1 MRSLFTGSSGT
12 AYLILDVICAHISLC
27 YFTLGVFN
35 LQFKFYLSL
44 AAYWN
49 MDNNDEESQNSSE
62 NSFNEMVTAAIG
74 AGFAFVHMLHVPPQ
88 GNHVMQVPEL
98 TGRQWVDKL
107 LSDAMITTECGL
119 KIWLGCIAYCVI
131 AVG

>member
-1 MRSLFTGSSGT
+1 MIVFPKLDAVLLVLYPVHTLSCLLSLLLSFLPLVRSLYTGSSGT

-27 YFTLGVFN
+27 YFTLCVFN

-49 MDNNDEESQNSSE
+49 MDNSDEESQNSSE
-62 NSFNEMVTAAIG
+62 NNFNEMVTVAIG

-88 GNHVMQVPEL
+88 GNHVIQVPEL
-98 TGRQWVDKL
+98 TGR
-107 LSDAMITTECGL
+107 
-119 KIWLGCIAYCVI
+119 
-131 AVG
+131 